1 MRTAATIVGQCEVV
15 LIPSP
20 VMPDS
25 SLGWILG
32 YPWPFCPFGKPG
44 FLCTVSLLIGWGG
57 STVSYNI
64 ACLRIT
70 RGIYPWSI
78 MVLGKP
84 FACLGGARQTWPGV
98 ASSGESLEQKGGG

>member
-32 YPWPFCPFGKPG
+32 YPWHFAR
-44 FLCTVSLLIGWGG
+44 LESQG
-57 STVSYNI
+57 SFVQY
-64 ACLRIT
+64 L
-70 RGIYPWSI
+70 
-78 MVLGKP
+78 
-84 FACLGGARQTWPGV
+84 F
-98 ASSGESLEQKGGG
+98 